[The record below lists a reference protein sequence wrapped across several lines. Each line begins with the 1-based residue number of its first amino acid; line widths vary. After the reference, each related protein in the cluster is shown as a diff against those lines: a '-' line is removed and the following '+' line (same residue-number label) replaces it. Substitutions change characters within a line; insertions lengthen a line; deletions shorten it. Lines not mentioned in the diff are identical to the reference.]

1 MVVSAAQASMQ
12 QGLGGGG
19 GSWRE
24 HMPCLAWDATDIPQE
39 ELSLALSR

>member
-1 MVVSAAQASMQ
+1 MVVSAVRANMQ
-12 QGLGGGG
+12 QGLG

-24 HMPCLAWDATDIPQE
+24 HMPRLAWDATDIPQE